1 MTRRCNQM
9 EEPMTRIIKSTLAAA
24 ALALSL
30 SAVAVTS
37 ASANC
42 GLPHGGMSMIE
53 NPEGGHMVKKKNKR
67 GGIGGIARMLDH
79 GPSYGILEGGPRL
92 MIVIEPKRK
101 GPPVVAGKNN
111 CDHLKRQIAAGER
124 RLAQMNARLDQ
135 MLDDYKL
142 KKTASTKADVY
153 YTGDAIVKLD
163 DDVKDLERALKKL
176 RKKLKKCEEAQW
188 F

>member
-1 MTRRCNQM
+1 MNTM
-9 EEPMTRIIKSTLAAA
+9 LKATLAAA
-24 ALALSL
+24 AIAIGVF
-30 SAVAVTS
+30 SASA

-42 GLPHGGMSMIE
+42 GLPHGGMPALE
-53 NPEGGHMVKKKNKR
+53 NSEASYGGGEFRRKNKR
-67 GGIGGIARMLDH
+67 NRMGLMRDH
-79 GPSYGILEGGPRL
+79 GPSFGILEGGPRL

-101 GPPVVAGKNN
+101 GPPVIAGRNN

-124 RLAQMNARLDQ
+124 RLAQMNGRLDQ
-135 MLDDYKL
+135 MLADYKL

-163 DDVKDLERALKKL
+163 DDVKDMERALKKL

>member
-1 MTRRCNQM
+1 MKTM
-9 EEPMTRIIKSTLAAA
+9 LKSTLAAA
-24 ALALSL
+24 AIAIGVF
-30 SAVAVTS
+30 SANT

-42 GLPHGGMSMIE
+42 GLPHGGAASMLE
-53 NPEGGHMVKKKNKR
+53 NPEAAYGGGEFKRKNKR
-67 GGIGGIARMLDH
+67 NRIGLMRDL
-79 GPSYGILEGGPRL
+79 GPSFGILEGGPRL

-101 GPPVVAGKNN
+101 GPPVVAGRNN

-135 MLDDYKL
+135 MLGDYKL

-163 DDVKDLERALKKL
+163 DSVKDMERALKKL